1 MFSVNP
7 KLRLNRVTMTS
18 DDVSLNDL
26 RQRIDAIDEE
36 IHDLIM
42 RRAAMIDDVRNSKG
56 PARAGYYRPAREAEI
71 LRRLVRR
78 HQGPFPA
85 QVLVRIWRELVSAS
99 VRMQGEFA
107 IAVYSPDGSQA
118 LVDLTRDHFG
128 HSAPITTH
136 GSATGVVRSV
146 RDGVSTVG
154 VLPLPE
160 YSQEARWWPSMA
172 DAPPDMRPLI
182 SARIP
187 FASTGVGVSALVI
200 GNIEHEATGADH
212 SYLLV
217 RAEAPISRGRMGE
230 ALAAIDLPVCFLDGL
245 DDAAD
250 PTSTLFLVE
259 VPEFVSPD
267 DNRVGAL
274 VDAESS
280 PAIDV
285 FVVGGY
291 ALPLS
296 PAEIRAE
303 A

>member
-1 MFSVNP
+1 
-7 KLRLNRVTMTS
+7 MTS
-18 DDVSLNDL
+18 ENVSLSDL

-42 RRAAMIDDVRNSKG
+42 RRAAMIDDVRRSKG
-56 PARAGYYRPAREAEI
+56 AARAGYYRPAREAEI

-78 HQGPFPA
+78 HRGPFPP

-99 VRMQGEFA
+99 VRMQGDFS
-107 IAVYSPDGSQA
+107 IAVYSPDGTQA

-136 GSATGVVRSV
+136 SSATGVVRSV
-146 RDGVSTVG
+146 RDGISSVG

-172 DAPPDMRPLI
+172 NAPPDMRPLI

-200 GNIEHEATGADH
+200 GNIEHESTGTDH

-217 RAEAPISRGRMGE
+217 RAASPISRSRMSE
-230 ALAAIDLPVCFLDGL
+230 ALAAVNLSVCFLDGL

-267 DNRVGAL
+267 DERVLEL
-274 VDAESS
+274 VNAESS

-285 FVVGGY
+285 VVIGGY

-303 A
+303 I